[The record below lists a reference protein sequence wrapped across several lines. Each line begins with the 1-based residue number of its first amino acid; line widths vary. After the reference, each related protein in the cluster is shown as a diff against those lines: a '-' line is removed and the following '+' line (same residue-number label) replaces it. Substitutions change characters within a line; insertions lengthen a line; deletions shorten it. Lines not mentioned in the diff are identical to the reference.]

1 MKKIIV
7 LVCILSTIS
16 CAELQNVAETVLEEN
31 SEITESQ
38 IGSALKQTLQNGID
52 HQVTKLTSEDGFY
65 KNEMV
70 KILLPEELQKVDKTL
85 RKVGLGNLADEGL
98 KLMNRAAE
106 DAVKEAT
113 PIFVDAVKDMTFQ
126 DAKQILMGNNQ
137 AATQFLEQKTADE
150 LYQKFYPQV
159 EQSLG
164 KVGADQIWTTAIH
177 KYNNLPLTED
187 VEPNLSEY
195 VTQQALEGVFTMIA
209 VEETKIRNDLNSRT
223 TDLLKKVFALQ
234 D

>member
-1 MKKIIV
+1 MKKVIVIPII
-7 LVCILSTIS
+7 LALIS
-16 CAELQNVAETVLEEN
+16 CAELQSVAESVLEEN
-31 SEITESQ
+31 SQISQSQ
-38 IGSALKQTLQNGID
+38 IGSALKQALQNGIE
-52 HQVTKLTSEDGFY
+52 HQVSTLTSEDGFY
-65 KNEMV
+65 KNPKV
-70 KILLPEELQKVDKTL
+70 KILLPEELRKVDQTL
-85 RKVGLGNLADEGL
+85 RKVGLGSLADEGL

-113 PIFVDAVKDMTFQ
+113 PIFIEAVKEMTFQ
-126 DAKQILMGNNQ
+126 DAKQVLMGSNR
-137 AATQFLEQKTADE
+137 AATQYLEQKTSNQ

-159 EQSLG
+159 EESFN
-164 KVGADQIWTTAIH
+164 KVGADQIWTSAIN
-177 KYNNLPLTED
+177 KYNALPLTEN

-209 VEETKIRNDLNSRT
+209 VEEVKIRNNINSRS